1 MKKLRLELSSVVKG
15 RYEIDVEDIN
25 KSCFALNRSFIINTI
40 SCDNKIVNYKVI
52 ETRYNYKIISFD
64 LLDESHKV
72 IIEYEGIIDGSTGR
86 YPYVIEKTTDDFYL
100 LRGETVFY
108 PTFEIPESE
117 EYLAK
122 MLYPT
127 IKEKFQ
133 ITIKID
139 NKYMLCTNLDKINQ
153 FIYEGYNPTFAV
165 GNFKRYRGYFGEIY
179 HMNLE
184 ENSIMKI
191 DNIIKSTNEY
201 MNRFKN
207 EKIKDFKVIV
217 IPQGYGSFVL
227 SNTMFITSDGVS
239 EYEQLI
245 HELIHTNWNPLCDD
259 AVQKSRFFDEA
270 ITQYFT
276 ARVCKAL
283 AIKPQEDIMTNYKN
297 QYLKMIK
304 DNGYEPHPIE
314 EYHIYDCGD
323 LSYTFGALALNAIE
337 NKIGTNNMD
346 RIMSKM
352 LDKYKREKINF
363 AKFKTLF
370 NEDIDDIYNDYF
382 LTNNASNMLSLLI

>member
-1 MKKLRLELSSVVKG
+1 MKRLRLELSSVIKG

-25 KSCFALNRSFIINTI
+25 KSCFAINRSFIINTI
-40 SCDNKIVNYKVI
+40 LCDNKIVNYKVI
-52 ETRYNYKIISFD
+52 EIRYNYKIISFE
-64 LLDESHKV
+64 LLDESNKV

-86 YPYVIEKTTDDFYL
+86 YPYVKEKTTDDFYL

-127 IKEKFQ
+127 TNEKFQ
-133 ITIKID
+133 IIIKM
-139 NKYMLCTNLDKINQ
+139 NSKYVLCTNLDKINQ
-153 FIYEGYNPTFAV
+153 FTYEGYNPTFAV
-165 GNFKRYRGYFGEIY
+165 GKFKRYSGYFGEIY
-179 HMNLE
+179 HMNLA

-191 DNIIKSTNEY
+191 DSIIKSTNEY

-217 IPQGYGSFVL
+217 IPHGYGSFVL
-227 SNTMFITSDGVS
+227 SNTMFITIDGVS

-245 HELIHTNWNPLCDD
+245 HELIHTNWNPLCDVT
-259 AVQKSRFFDEA
+259 VQKSRFFDEA

-276 ARVCKAL
+276 ARVCNAL
-283 AIKPQEDIMTNYKN
+283 AIKSQEYIMTNYKN

-304 DNGYEPHPIE
+304 DNGYEPHPIQ
-314 EYHIYDCGD
+314 EYNIYDCGD
-323 LSYTFGALALNAIE
+323 LAYTFGALALNAIE

-346 RIMSKM
+346 KIMSKM

-363 AKFKTLF
+363 AKFKALF
-370 NEDIDDIYNDYF
+370 DEDIDDIYNDYF